1 MSADAARGPDT
12 LSHRTYQ
19 ALRREIAT
27 GQIRPGQRLVRE
39 EIAQRLGVSH
49 MPVIEALLR
58 LEQDGLAESIPNRG
72 SRVKTVSLET
82 VRNECVLREAIECQV
97 ARLVAEAAGSQSD
110 RLASA
115 ARRLDRLMQ
124 RGDSGSEIGMEL
136 HMEFHLDLARLTGFE
151 LLREQLEAVW
161 LRHLM
166 QINWL
171 NAALQPVPADW
182 HQSLLAALGGGDPDT
197 AERAMRE
204 HVRYG
209 ADHLARAVQELGGAD
224 ARP

>member
-1 MSADAARGPDT
+1 MFPT
-12 LSHRTYQ
+12 
-19 ALRREIAT
+19 RE
-27 GQIRPGQRLVRE
+27 RLVRE

-72 SRVKTVSLET
+72 ARVKTVSLET

-97 ARLVAEAAGSQSD
+97 ARLVAEAASGSQLD
-110 RLASA
+110 RLTSS

-136 HMEFHLDLARLTGFE
+136 HMEFHLDLARFTGFA

>member
-1 MSADAARGPDT
+1 R
-12 LSHRTYQ
+12 
-19 ALRREIAT
+19 
-27 GQIRPGQRLVRE
+27 
-39 EIAQRLGVSH
+39 
-49 MPVIEALLR
+49 
-58 LEQDGLAESIPNRG
+58 
-72 SRVKTVSLET
+72 
-82 VRNECVLREAIECQV
+82 
-97 ARLVAEAAGSQSD
+97 
-110 RLASA
+110 
-115 ARRLDRLMQ
+115 

-151 LLREQLEAVW
+151 LLWEQLEAVW

-171 NAALQPVPADW
+171 NAALQPVPSDW
-182 HQSLLAALGGGDPDT
+182 HQSLLAALGSGDPDA

-224 ARP
+224 AGP